1 MTIDQDLRPTCAL
14 TIAGSD
20 SGGGAGIQ
28 ADLKTFAAHR
38 VHGLSAIAA
47 LTAQHT
53 RGVIA
58 VHVPDTGFL
67 RAQIDACFDD
77 FRIGVVKLG
86 MLANAEVIH
95 AVTDALEHYRPR
107 HIVLDPVMVATS
119 GARLLEPAALD
130 ALHNRLMPIASL
142 ITPNLP
148 EAELLLGHPITTL
161 EAMRAACDE
170 LLSTGANAALLK
182 GGHLH
187 DGGDVIDL
195 LAAND
200 TILPIQHPRLTL
212 EAHGTGCTL
221 ASAIAANLALGKTL
235 VQACIDASDY
245 VHAALLSGYRP
256 GHSDI
261 VVLDHFALDHF
272 AATASHRADASS
284 GQQ

>member
-1 MTIDQDLRPTCAL
+1 MTIDQDLRPTCVL

-53 RGVIA
+53 RGVTA

-170 LLSTGANAALLK
+170 LLSTGANAVLLK
-182 GGHLH
+182 GGHLD

-200 TILPIQHPRLTL
+200 TITPIRHPRLTL

-245 VHAALLSGYRP
+245 VHLALRGGYRP

-261 VVLDHFALDHF
+261 VVLDHFT
-272 AATASHRADASS
+272 ATVFNRADA
-284 GQQ
+284 GGGH